1 MRERRR
7 YWMSNGTDE
16 REMVLGP
23 LTLDCPFCGTEMGTA
38 AGGEVHPLM
47 RCDCEAVV
55 ARAGDPE
62 WPALPSGLLARAYHQ
77 IRDRMREDVVGQ
89 DAVVDRLALLGAR
102 HVHLG
107 GRQRALVTGPSG
119 TGKTTI
125 LTSLARAIG
134 CPMLVWDVS
143 TSVEAGWS
151 GVDADAALAELY
163 HTCDKSLERMSRAVI
178 VLDEVCKL
186 AFRTAEGTSREHRRG
201 QQKSLLG
208 LLGGTAPVRFTEHGD
223 RGRAISIS
231 TDDMLII
238 GAGAFEGLEA
248 GAGPTELVRYGYL
261 TEFASRFSMVL
272 SIQPLSP
279 TALVEIYRVGI
290 ADAVT
295 AASQFG
301 YGIEVPDA
309 VLLHVAQVIAGAGPS
324 VTPRAGLGW
333 LQATIDSALL
343 RLLDLAARSGA
354 RYRIQLSDVEIP
366 SSISPGCEKAA
377 EHDV

>member
-1 MRERRR
+1 
-7 YWMSNGTDE
+7 MSNGTDE

-23 LTLDCPFCGTEMGTA
+23 LNLDCPFCGTEMGTA

-55 ARAGDPE
+55 TRTGDPE
-62 WPALPSGLLARAYHQ
+62 RPALPRGLLARAYHE
-77 IRDRMREDVVGQ
+77 IRARMREDVVGQ

-119 TGKTTI
+119 TGKTTM
-125 LTSLARAIG
+125 LASLARAIG

-151 GVDADAALAELY
+151 GVDADAALSELY
-163 HTCDKSLERMSRAVI
+163 HSCEKNVDRMSRAVI

-186 AFRTAEGTSREHRRG
+186 AFRAAEGTSREHRRG

-248 GAGPTELVRYGYL
+248 GAGPSELVRYGYL
-261 TEFASRFSMVL
+261 TEFASRFPMVL
-272 SIQPLSP
+272 AVQPLSP

-290 ADAVT
+290 ADALI

-301 YGIEVPDA
+301 YAIQVPDT
-309 VLLHVAQVIAGAGPS
+309 VLLHVAHSVADAGPS
-324 VTPRAGLGW
+324 LTPRAGLGW
-333 LQATIDSALL
+333 LQGAVDSALL
-343 RLLDLAARSGA
+343 RLLDLAARPGA
-354 RYRIQLSDVEIP
+354 RYRIEVSDLAIP
-366 SSISPGCEKAA
+366 SSLQPRA
-377 EHDV
+377 HDDTSV